1 MHSYQRYN
9 SCSLIYLI
17 VRYVVLTGIHVKKK
31 KKKKMKCHANWL
43 ISENVNEVIE
53 PMIRRKRHKKS
64 YVWVGLGVQCG

>member
-17 VRYVVLTGIHVKKK
+17 VRYVVFTGIHVKKK
-31 KKKKMKCHANWL
+31 KMKCHVNWL

-53 PMIRRKRHKKS
+53 PMI
-64 YVWVGLGVQCG
+64 

>member
-17 VRYVVLTGIHVKKK
+17 VRYVVLTGIHV

>member
-9 SCSLIYLI
+9 GFSLIYLI
-17 VRYVVLTGIHVKKK
+17 VRYVLLTGIHVKKLK
-31 KKKKMKCHANWL
+31 KKRKCHANWL

-64 YVWVGLGVQCG
+64 YVWVGLGAQCG

>member
-17 VRYVVLTGIHVKKK
+17 VRYVVLTGIHVE
-31 KKKKMKCHANWL
+31 KKKKMKCHVNWL

-53 PMIRRKRHKKS
+53 PMIRR
-64 YVWVGLGVQCG
+64 

>member
-9 SCSLIYLI
+9 SCSLMYLK
-17 VRYVVLTGIHVKKK
+17 VRYVVLTGIHAK
-31 KKKKMKCHANWL
+31 KKKKMKCHVNWL